1 LVFQKFKIEFL
12 TEHVITKELE
22 HHKPEFRRSMLLLNR
37 GPEDHNIKLSKA
49 LGEHTIIKQESG
61 GPQHKSKAPEEH
73 TITKQRPGGL

>member
-1 LVFQKFKIEFL
+1 
-12 TEHVITKELE
+12 
-22 HHKPEFRRSMLLLNR
+22 MLLLNR